1 MSTKNNKEAMKPME
15 KELDAKMAVY
25 AKSET
30 VLNKTFAI
38 IEEKVDAIRQR
49 YDEKLAQQ
57 TKERDEALLEVK
69 RVADEARE
77 ELFVSGAKSLKTSRG
92 VVGYKLA
99 KPKLVLE
106 GGKSWAELT
115 DTVKELAPDYI
126 RVKVEVARDRLYA
139 DRELPFVK
147 RLLETIGAKVVQD
160 EMFYVELK

>member
-1 MSTKNNKEAMKPME
+1 MSKQNKEAMTPQQ

-30 VLNKTFAI
+30 VLNKTCAT
-38 IEEKVDAIRQR
+38 IEERVDAIRQK
-49 YDEKLAQQ
+49 YDEKLTTQ

-69 RVADEARE
+69 RVTDGARA
-77 ELFVSGAKSLKTSRG
+77 ELFTGGAKSLKTSRG
-92 VVGYKLA
+92 VVGYKLS

-106 GGKSWAELT
+106 DGKAWSDLT

-160 EMFYVELK
+160 EQFYVELK

>member
-1 MSTKNNKEAMKPME
+1 MTKNNKEAMTPQQ

-25 AKSET
+25 AKTET
-30 VLNKTFAI
+30 VLNKTFAT
-38 IEEKVDAIRQR
+38 IEERVDAIRQR

-57 TKERDEALLEVK
+57 TKERDEALLAVK
-69 RVADEARE
+69 HVADGNREA
-77 ELFVSGAKSLKTSRG
+77 LFAAGAKSLKTSRG
-92 VVGYKLA
+92 TVGYKLS
-99 KPKLVLE
+99 KPKLALE
-106 GGKSWAELT
+106 DGKSWADLT

-160 EMFYVELK
+160 EQFYIELK